1 MQIIGFILLGYL
13 SGSILYARVFARLFG
28 KKDIIL
34 NSKDHNPGTA
44 NAFMYAGFWCGL
56 LTLICDIA
64 KGFVPV
70 YLFLSAAGASRQGVL
85 ATSLVMAAPVI
96 GHAFPVFYGFH
107 GGKGIAV
114 TFGSLLG
121 FFPTLKPALIL
132 AAFFIFFSLILR
144 ISPHYYRT
152 LAAYFCALFGMA
164 FRVDRQEV
172 LLGFA
177 IITVVVC
184 IRMFASSEEKD
195 KMKVNLLWMH

>member
-1 MQIIGFILLGYL
+1 
-13 SGSILYARVFARLFG
+13 
-28 KKDIIL
+28 
-34 NSKDHNPGTA
+34 
-44 NAFMYAGFWCGL
+44 
-56 LTLICDIA
+56 
-64 KGFVPV
+64 
-70 YLFLSAAGASRQGVL
+70 
-85 ATSLVMAAPVI
+85 MAAPVI

-121 FFPTLKPALIL
+121 FFPSLKPALIL

-164 FRVDRQEV
+164 FRVGRQEI

-195 KMKVNLLWMH
+195 KMKVSLLWMQ

>member
-1 MQIIGFILLGYL
+1 MRIIGFILLGYL

-28 KKDIIL
+28 KEDIIV

-44 NAFMYAGFWCGL
+44 NAFMYGGFWCGL

-64 KGFVPV
+64 RGCVPV
-70 YLFLSAAGASRQGVL
+70 YAFLRVAGQTHSGVL

-121 FFPTLKPALIL
+121 LFPSLKAALIL
-132 AAFFIFFSLILR
+132 AACLIFFSLILR
-144 ISPHYYRT
+144 ISPHDDRA
-152 LAAYFCALFGMA
+152 LAAYFCALCGMA
-164 FRVDRQEV
+164 FRVGRQEI

-195 KMKVNLLWMH
+195 KMKVSLLWMH